1 MAGSIG
7 ALDCS
12 MQLDLVYNL
21 HLFQQACKQ
30 LQLVSAYDCFQIF
43 LAFVVI
49 FFPSLFLLLGAHL
62 I

>member
-30 LQLVSAYDCFQIF
+30 LRGEATQS
-43 LAFVVI
+43 
-49 FFPSLFLLLGAHL
+49 
-62 I
+62 